1 MISQEYK
8 DNAMLMYRNLSKTA
22 KKIVNNFKKTLNIS
36 EEDAINLITSN
47 KTAITFLF
55 LESTLILY
63 GEQKSMELLMK
74 VTLFRTSEYNKA
86 ITDDE
91 IKRVK
96 KYYDI
101 SINRQSL
108 SRPGNRRSQPRPGNR
123 SFPSRAGNRQYLPI
137 ACSRQYPKMRSNR
150 QYSSRQTLIN
160 ELHEKR
166 AKRAKRVKSKA

>member
-1 MISQEYK
+1 MISQEDK
-8 DNAMLMYRNLSKTA
+8 IKAMLMYKNLSKTA
-22 KKIVNNFKKTLNIS
+22 TKIVDNFKKTLNIS
-36 EEDAINLITSN
+36 EKDAFNLITSN

-86 ITDDE
+86 ITADE

-108 SRPGNRRSQPRPGNR
+108 SRPSNRRSQPRPGNIRFQSR
-123 SFPSRAGNRQYLPI
+123 SGNRQCLLI
-137 ACSRQYPKMRSNR
+137 SCSRQYPKMRSNR
-150 QYSSRQTLIN
+150 QCSSRQILIN
-160 ELHEKR
+160 ELR